1 MEMKSMGWKIVFI
14 SVYFGETD
22 YMKLESVILNCSKL
36 IKKNRKFKIES
47 QDYWHSGQFYLHISI
62 WDTILEWKEM
72 VQKWFDNNE

>member
-36 IKKNRKFKIES
+36 IKK
-47 QDYWHSGQFYLHISI
+47 
-62 WDTILEWKEM
+62 
-72 VQKWFDNNE
+72 